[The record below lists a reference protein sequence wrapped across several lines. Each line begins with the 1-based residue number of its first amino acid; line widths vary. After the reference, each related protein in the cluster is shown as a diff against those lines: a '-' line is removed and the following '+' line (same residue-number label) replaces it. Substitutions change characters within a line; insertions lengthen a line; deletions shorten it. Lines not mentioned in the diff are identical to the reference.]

1 MTLGKTVKEKSGKKS
16 FKDASWKKMLDN
28 DMDMQLLLFNII
40 TGGGI
45 VGGIISFIACLII
58 KTPFIQDVAVLVA
71 LAVLGICVYLA
82 NVKKMVRQSAIV
94 IIFVVTLMVF
104 PVIFFTSGGA
114 HSGMGFWFGIGMIF
128 SFLLI
133 DGAFCYAMLTVQII
147 VVLACYI
154 VSYKFPELVISL
166 ANEKSVYVDMLQSL
180 IVFGI
185 VIGSIVR
192 FQNAVYKRKLDEIEQ
207 INEEL
212 TMAKEDADVANHA
225 KSEFLAHMSHEI
237 RTPLNT
243 IVGMNEIIMRE
254 THEEQTMKCARD
266 IQSSSDI
273 LVNLVR
279 DVLDFSKIESG
290 RMEIVAEEY
299 RFSEML
305 SNVLSVMESRARQKN
320 LELDA
325 EVQEILY
332 NDLKGDAARIS
343 RILINLIGN
352 AVKYT
357 QKGSIRVT
365 VHMEDQS
372 ADSHR
377 VELVMAVRDT
387 GIGIKKEDQ
396 DRIFKDFERLDL
408 SNNRSIEGTGLGLAI
423 TYHLVE
429 MMGGSITCHS
439 EYGQGT
445 TFVVKISQERLSDE
459 RVGDFK
465 DRHRQY
471 MKERKTYKSK
481 LCAPDVSVLV
491 VDDNDMNL
499 KVVKMM
505 LKPTRMKVATCAS
518 GAECL
523 ELIKKYRY
531 DIILMDHMMPEMD
544 GVETFRRAML
554 MRDSLCGRS
563 TYIVMTA
570 NAVMGAREMYLAE
583 GFKDYISKPVQPEML
598 EDILMRYIPEDKLVS
613 PEELQDNKPDA
624 ENGNMV
630 CGAPEYGDS
639 EYGDSE
645 QGSSEHRNEDNREYK
660 TQKEKSSLEAQKP
673 DREAGND
680 AGVHIDHEKGLM
692 YCGGSEDF
700 LKEIMS
706 MYVADDKREE
716 IQKAYDAS
724 DWDSYRILVHT
735 VKSTSRTIGAMELGD
750 EAQTLENAVKEL
762 DVARIHELHD
772 GVMKSYSAVLDW
784 CRERV

>member
-1 MTLGKTVKEKSGKKS
+1 M
-16 FKDASWKKMLDN
+16 
-28 DMDMQLLLFNII
+28 
-40 TGGGI
+40 I
-45 VGGIISFIACLII
+45 VF
-58 KTPFIQDVAVLVA
+58 
-71 LAVLGICVYLA
+71 
-82 NVKKMVRQSAIV
+82 V
-94 IIFVVTLMVF
+94 ITLMAF
-104 PVIFFTSGGA
+104 PMMFFTSGGA
-114 HSGMGFWFGIGMIF
+114 YSGMGFWFGLGMIF

-133 DGAFCYAMLTVQII
+133 DGMFCYVMLAVQII
-147 VVLACYI
+147 MVVACYI
-154 VSYKFPELVISL
+154 VSYKYPELVIPL
-166 ANEKSVYVDMLQSL
+166 ANERSVYVDMLQSL
-180 IVFGI
+180 IIFGI

-192 FQNAVYKRKLDEIEQ
+192 FQNAVYKCKLEEIEQ

-212 TMAKEDADVANHA
+212 TRAKDDADVANHA

-273 LVNLVR
+273 LVDLVR
-279 DVLDFSKIESG
+279 DVLDFSMIESG
-290 RMEIVAEEY
+290 RMEIVNEEY
-299 RFSEML
+299 HFSQLL

-332 NDLKGDAARIS
+332 NDLKGDSARIC

-357 QKGSIRVT
+357 KKGSIRVT
-365 VHMEDQS
+365 VHMEDHG
-372 ADSHR
+372 ADPHN

-387 GIGIKKEDQ
+387 GIGIKEEDQ
-396 DRIFKDFERLDL
+396 ERLFKDFERLDL

-439 EYGQGT
+439 KYGHGT

-459 RVGDFK
+459 RIGDFK
-465 DRHRQY
+465 DRYRQY

-491 VDDNDMNL
+491 VDDNVMNL
-499 KVVKMM
+499 KVIKMM
-505 LKPTRMKVATCAS
+505 LKPTRMKVSTCAS

-544 GVETFRRAML
+544 GMETFHRAML

-583 GFKDYISKPVQPEML
+583 GFKDYISKPVQPEVL
-598 EDILMRYIPEDKLVS
+598 EDILMRYIPEDKLVD
-613 PEELQDNKPDA
+613 PT
-624 ENGNMV
+624 V
-630 CGAPEYGDS
+630 CDE
-639 EYGDSE
+639 
-645 QGSSEHRNEDNREYK
+645 
-660 TQKEKSSLEAQKP
+660 
-673 DREAGND
+673 DRESQTRGAGTVD
-680 AGVHIDHEKGLM
+680 DTAGVMEKQNSDTSWKDVHIDREKGLT

-700 LKEIMS
+700 LKEIIS
-706 MYVADDKREE
+706 MYAADDKRAE
-716 IQKAYDAS
+716 IQKAYDEK
-724 DWDSYRILVHT
+724 DWDSYRILIHT

-750 EAQTLENAVKEL
+750 EAQELEKAVKEL
-762 DVARIHELHD
+762 DVDMICKMHES
-772 GVMKSYSAVLDW
+772 VMASYSAVLDW
-784 CRERV
+784 CRVTTAQ

>member
-1 MTLGKTVKEKSGKKS
+1 
-16 FKDASWKKMLDN
+16 
-28 DMDMQLLLFNII
+28 
-40 TGGGI
+40 
-45 VGGIISFIACLII
+45 
-58 KTPFIQDVAVLVA
+58 
-71 LAVLGICVYLA
+71 
-82 NVKKMVRQSAIV
+82 MVV
-94 IIFVVTLMVF
+94 
-104 PVIFFTSGGA
+104 
-114 HSGMGFWFGIGMIF
+114 
-128 SFLLI
+128 
-133 DGAFCYAMLTVQII
+133 
-147 VVLACYI
+147 ACYI
-154 VSYKFPELVISL
+154 VSYKYPELVIPL
-166 ANEKSVYVDMLQSL
+166 ANERSVYVDMLQSL
-180 IVFGI
+180 IIFGI

-192 FQNAVYKRKLDEIEQ
+192 FQNAVYKCKLEEIEQ

-212 TMAKEDADVANHA
+212 TRAKDDADVANHA

-273 LVNLVR
+273 LVDLVR
-279 DVLDFSKIESG
+279 DVLDFSMIESG
-290 RMEIVAEEY
+290 RMEIVNEEY
-299 RFSEML
+299 HFSQLL

-332 NDLKGDAARIS
+332 NDLKGDSARIC

-357 QKGSIRVT
+357 KKGSIRVT
-365 VHMEDQS
+365 VHMEDHG
-372 ADSHR
+372 ADPHN

-387 GIGIKKEDQ
+387 GIGIKEEDQ
-396 DRIFKDFERLDL
+396 ERLFKDFERLDL

-439 EYGQGT
+439 KYGHGT

-459 RVGDFK
+459 RIGDFK
-465 DRHRQY
+465 DRYRQY

-491 VDDNDMNL
+491 VDDNVMNL
-499 KVVKMM
+499 KVIKMM
-505 LKPTRMKVATCAS
+505 LKPTRMKVSTCAS

-544 GVETFRRAML
+544 GMETFHRAML

-583 GFKDYISKPVQPEML
+583 GFKDYISKPVQPEVL
-598 EDILMRYIPEDKLVS
+598 EDILMRYIPEDKLVD
-613 PEELQDNKPDA
+613 PT
-624 ENGNMV
+624 V
-630 CGAPEYGDS
+630 CDE
-639 EYGDSE
+639 
-645 QGSSEHRNEDNREYK
+645 
-660 TQKEKSSLEAQKP
+660 
-673 DREAGND
+673 DRESQTRGAGTVD
-680 AGVHIDHEKGLM
+680 DTAGVMEKQNSDTSWKDVHIDREKGLT

-700 LKEIMS
+700 LKEIIS
-706 MYVADDKREE
+706 MYAADDKRAE
-716 IQKAYDAS
+716 IQKAYDEK
-724 DWDSYRILVHT
+724 DWDSYRILIHT

-750 EAQTLENAVKEL
+750 EAQELEKAVKEL
-762 DVARIHELHD
+762 DVDMICKMHES
-772 GVMKSYSAVLDW
+772 VMASYSAVLDW
-784 CRERV
+784 CRVTTAQ

>member
-1 MTLGKTVKEKSGKKS
+1 
-16 FKDASWKKMLDN
+16 
-28 DMDMQLLLFNII
+28 
-40 TGGGI
+40 
-45 VGGIISFIACLII
+45 
-58 KTPFIQDVAVLVA
+58 
-71 LAVLGICVYLA
+71 
-82 NVKKMVRQSAIV
+82 MVRQSAIV
-94 IIFVVTLMVF
+94 IVFVITLMVF
-104 PVIFFTSGGA
+104 PMMFFTSGGA
-114 HSGMGFWFGIGMIF
+114 YSGMGFWFGLGMIF
-128 SFLLI
+128 SLLLI
-133 DGAFCYAMLTVQII
+133 DGMFCYVMLAVQII
-147 VVLACYI
+147 MVVACYI
-154 VSYKFPELVISL
+154 VSYKYPELVIPL
-166 ANEKSVYVDMLQSL
+166 ANERSVYVDMLQSL
-180 IVFGI
+180 IIFGI

-192 FQNAVYKRKLDEIEQ
+192 FQNAVYKCKLEEIEQ

-212 TMAKEDADVANHA
+212 TRAKDDADVANHA

-273 LVNLVR
+273 LVDLVR

-290 RMEIVAEEY
+290 RMEIVNEEY
-299 RFSEML
+299 HFSQLL

-332 NDLKGDAARIS
+332 NDLKGDSARIC

-357 QKGSIRVT
+357 KKGSIRVT
-365 VHMEDQS
+365 VHMEDHG
-372 ADSHR
+372 ADPR
-377 VELVMAVRDT
+377 NVELVMAVRDT
-387 GIGIKKEDQ
+387 GIGIKEEDQ
-396 DRIFKDFERLDL
+396 ERLFKDFERLDL

-439 EYGQGT
+439 KYGHGT

-459 RVGDFK
+459 RIGDFK

-491 VDDNDMNL
+491 VDDNVMNL
-499 KVVKMM
+499 KVIKMM
-505 LKPTRMKVATCAS
+505 LKPTRMKVSTCAS

-544 GVETFRRAML
+544 GMETFHRAML

-583 GFKDYISKPVQPEML
+583 GFKDYISKPVQPEVL
-598 EDILMRYIPEDKLVS
+598 EDILMRYIPEDKLVD
-613 PEELQDNKPDA
+613 PT
-624 ENGNMV
+624 V
-630 CGAPEYGDS
+630 CDE
-639 EYGDSE
+639 
-645 QGSSEHRNEDNREYK
+645 
-660 TQKEKSSLEAQKP
+660 
-673 DREAGND
+673 DRESPTMGAGTVD
-680 AGVHIDHEKGLM
+680 DTAGVMEKQNSDTSWKDVHIDHEKGLT

-700 LKEIMS
+700 LKEIIS
-706 MYVADDKREE
+706 MYAADDKRAE
-716 IQKAYDAS
+716 IQKAYDEK
-724 DWDSYRILVHT
+724 DWDGYRILIHT

-750 EAQTLENAVKEL
+750 EAQELENAVKEL
-762 DVARIHELHD
+762 DVDMICKMHES
-772 GVMKSYSAVLDW
+772 VMASYSAVLDW
-784 CRERV
+784 CRVTTAQ

>member
-1 MTLGKTVKEKSGKKS
+1 
-16 FKDASWKKMLDN
+16 
-28 DMDMQLLLFNII
+28 
-40 TGGGI
+40 
-45 VGGIISFIACLII
+45 
-58 KTPFIQDVAVLVA
+58 
-71 LAVLGICVYLA
+71 
-82 NVKKMVRQSAIV
+82 MVRQSAIV
-94 IIFVVTLMVF
+94 IVFVITLMVF
-104 PVIFFTSGGA
+104 PMMFFTSGGA
-114 HSGMGFWFGIGMIF
+114 YSGMGFWFGLGMIF

-133 DGAFCYAMLTVQII
+133 DGMFCYVMLAVQII
-147 VVLACYI
+147 MVVACYI
-154 VSYKFPELVISL
+154 VSYKYPELVIPL
-166 ANEKSVYVDMLQSL
+166 ANERSVYVDMLQSL
-180 IVFGI
+180 IIFGI

-192 FQNAVYKRKLDEIEQ
+192 FQNAVYKCKLEEIEQ

-212 TMAKEDADVANHA
+212 TRAKDDADVANHA

-273 LVNLVR
+273 LVDLVR

-290 RMEIVAEEY
+290 RMEIVNEEY
-299 RFSEML
+299 HFSQLL

-332 NDLKGDAARIS
+332 NDLKGDSARIC

-357 QKGSIRVT
+357 KKGSIRVT
-365 VHMEDQS
+365 VHMEDHG
-372 ADSHR
+372 ADPR
-377 VELVMAVRDT
+377 NVELVMAVRDT
-387 GIGIKKEDQ
+387 GIGIKEEDQ
-396 DRIFKDFERLDL
+396 ERLFKDFERLDL

-439 EYGQGT
+439 KYGHGT

-459 RVGDFK
+459 RIGDFK

-491 VDDNDMNL
+491 VDDNVMNL
-499 KVVKMM
+499 KVIKMM
-505 LKPTRMKVATCAS
+505 LKPTRMKVSTCAS

-544 GVETFRRAML
+544 GMETFHRAML

-583 GFKDYISKPVQPEML
+583 GFKDYISKPVQPEVL
-598 EDILMRYIPEDKLVS
+598 EDILMRYIPEDKLVD
-613 PEELQDNKPDA
+613 PT
-624 ENGNMV
+624 V
-630 CGAPEYGDS
+630 CDE
-639 EYGDSE
+639 
-645 QGSSEHRNEDNREYK
+645 
-660 TQKEKSSLEAQKP
+660 
-673 DREAGND
+673 DRESQTRGAGTVD
-680 AGVHIDHEKGLM
+680 DTAGVMEKQNSDTSWKDVHIDREKGLT

-700 LKEIMS
+700 LKEIIS
-706 MYVADDKREE
+706 MYAADDKRAE
-716 IQKAYDAS
+716 IQKAYDEK
-724 DWDSYRILVHT
+724 DWDSYRILIHT

-750 EAQTLENAVKEL
+750 EAQELEKAVKEL
-762 DVARIHELHD
+762 DVDMICKMHES
-772 GVMKSYSAVLDW
+772 VMASYSAVLDW
-784 CRERV
+784 CRVTTAQ

>member
-1 MTLGKTVKEKSGKKS
+1 
-16 FKDASWKKMLDN
+16 
-28 DMDMQLLLFNII
+28 
-40 TGGGI
+40 
-45 VGGIISFIACLII
+45 
-58 KTPFIQDVAVLVA
+58 
-71 LAVLGICVYLA
+71 
-82 NVKKMVRQSAIV
+82 
-94 IIFVVTLMVF
+94 
-104 PVIFFTSGGA
+104 
-114 HSGMGFWFGIGMIF
+114 
-128 SFLLI
+128 
-133 DGAFCYAMLTVQII
+133 
-147 VVLACYI
+147 
-154 VSYKFPELVISL
+154 
-166 ANEKSVYVDMLQSL
+166 MLQSL
-180 IVFGI
+180 IIFGI

-192 FQNAVYKRKLDEIEQ
+192 FQNAVYKCKLEEIEQ

-212 TMAKEDADVANHA
+212 TRAKDDADVANHA

-273 LVNLVR
+273 LVDLVR

-290 RMEIVAEEY
+290 RMEIVNEEY
-299 RFSEML
+299 HFSQLL

-325 EVQEILY
+325 EVQETLY
-332 NDLKGDAARIS
+332 NDLKGDSARIC

-357 QKGSIRVT
+357 KKGSIRVT
-365 VHMEDQS
+365 VHMEDHG
-372 ADSHR
+372 ADPHK

-387 GIGIKKEDQ
+387 GIGIKEEDQ
-396 DRIFKDFERLDL
+396 ERLFKYFERLDL

-439 EYGQGT
+439 KYGHGT

-459 RVGDFK
+459 RIGDFK
-465 DRHRQY
+465 DRYRQY

-491 VDDNDMNL
+491 VDDNVMNL
-499 KVVKMM
+499 KVIKMM
-505 LKPTRMKVATCAS
+505 LKPTRMKVSTCAS

-544 GVETFRRAML
+544 GMETFHRAML

-583 GFKDYISKPVQPEML
+583 GFKDYISKPVQPEVL
-598 EDILMRYIPEDKLVS
+598 EDILMRYIPEDKLVD
-613 PEELQDNKPDA
+613 PT
-624 ENGNMV
+624 V
-630 CGAPEYGDS
+630 CDE
-639 EYGDSE
+639 
-645 QGSSEHRNEDNREYK
+645 
-660 TQKEKSSLEAQKP
+660 
-673 DREAGND
+673 DRESPTMGAGTVD
-680 AGVHIDHEKGLM
+680 DTAGVMEKQNSDTSWKDVHIDHEKGLT

-700 LKEIMS
+700 LKEIIS
-706 MYVADDKREE
+706 MYAADDKRAE
-716 IQKAYDAS
+716 IQKAYDEK
-724 DWDSYRILVHT
+724 DWDGYRILIHT

-750 EAQTLENAVKEL
+750 EAQELENAVKEL
-762 DVARIHELHD
+762 DEDMICKMHES
-772 GVMKSYSAVLDW
+772 VMASYSAVLDW
-784 CRERV
+784 CRVTTAQ

>member
-1 MTLGKTVKEKSGKKS
+1 
-16 FKDASWKKMLDN
+16 
-28 DMDMQLLLFNII
+28 
-40 TGGGI
+40 
-45 VGGIISFIACLII
+45 
-58 KTPFIQDVAVLVA
+58 
-71 LAVLGICVYLA
+71 
-82 NVKKMVRQSAIV
+82 
-94 IIFVVTLMVF
+94 MVF
-104 PVIFFTSGGA
+104 PMMFFTSGGA
-114 HSGMGFWFGIGMIF
+114 YSGMGFWFGLGMIF

-133 DGAFCYAMLTVQII
+133 DGMFCYVMLAVQII
-147 VVLACYI
+147 MVVACYI
-154 VSYKFPELVISL
+154 VSYKYPELVIPL
-166 ANEKSVYVDMLQSL
+166 ANERSVYVDMLQSL
-180 IVFGI
+180 IIFGI

-192 FQNAVYKRKLDEIEQ
+192 FQNAVYKCKLEEIEQ

-212 TMAKEDADVANHA
+212 TRAKDDADVANHA

-273 LVNLVR
+273 LVDLVR

-290 RMEIVAEEY
+290 RMEIVNEEY
-299 RFSEML
+299 HFSQLL

-325 EVQEILY
+325 EVQETLY
-332 NDLKGDAARIS
+332 NDLKGDSARIC

-357 QKGSIRVT
+357 KKGSIRVT
-365 VHMEDQS
+365 VHMEDHG
-372 ADSHR
+372 ADPHK

-387 GIGIKKEDQ
+387 GIGIKEEDQ
-396 DRIFKDFERLDL
+396 ERLFKYFERLDL

-439 EYGQGT
+439 KYGHGT

-459 RVGDFK
+459 RIGDFK
-465 DRHRQY
+465 DRYRQY

-491 VDDNDMNL
+491 VDDNVMNL
-499 KVVKMM
+499 KVIKMM
-505 LKPTRMKVATCAS
+505 LKPTRMKVSTCAS

-544 GVETFRRAML
+544 GMETFHRAML

-583 GFKDYISKPVQPEML
+583 GFKDYISKPVQPEVL
-598 EDILMRYIPEDKLVS
+598 EDILMRYIPEDKLVD
-613 PEELQDNKPDA
+613 PT
-624 ENGNMV
+624 V
-630 CGAPEYGDS
+630 CDE
-639 EYGDSE
+639 
-645 QGSSEHRNEDNREYK
+645 
-660 TQKEKSSLEAQKP
+660 
-673 DREAGND
+673 DRESPTMGAGTVD
-680 AGVHIDHEKGLM
+680 DTAGVMEKQNSDTSWKDVHIDHEKGLT

-700 LKEIMS
+700 LKEIIS
-706 MYVADDKREE
+706 MYAADDKRAE
-716 IQKAYDAS
+716 IQKAYDEK
-724 DWDSYRILVHT
+724 DWDGYRILIHT

-750 EAQTLENAVKEL
+750 EAQELENAVKEL
-762 DVARIHELHD
+762 DEDMICKMHES
-772 GVMKSYSAVLDW
+772 VMASYSAVLDW
-784 CRERV
+784 CRVTTAQ